1 MKLWLAATNQP
12 TDHLQNAMQDE
23 IRTFEAPNLEGTT
36 WPFIRYM
43 WDGLKSESVRDVMSG
58 VMNFRG
64 LIL

>member
-12 TDHLQNAMQDE
+12 TDHLQKAMQDE

-43 WDGLKSESVRDVMSG
+43 
-58 VMNFRG
+58 
-64 LIL
+64 